1 MKDTIRAVEGN
12 SGDPVCKLD
21 NKLDENQQDTFKLFK
36 IKQFS
41 LFCGMKSLISRGRNK
56 QPVKI

>member
-21 NKLDENQQDTFKLFK
+21 NKSLMRINKTLFK

-56 QPVKI
+56 QLVKI